1 MLAKI
6 GLAAD
11 AGIGCVG
18 GSVSLIAFPCAL
30 RLRVTSLRLPAPVI
44 SRGKIGGWGWRH
56 IHRYESG
63 PVILGPS
70 LRIEWFGCRWRQ
82 QSPGKARIC
91 EVARSEERRV
101 GNEWVRTCRSRGSAD
116 Q

>member
-1 MLAKI
+1 MRISDWSSDVCSSDLCPLRLAFRPGGILILIVLIGRFLPRHFLRGRNDFLMLAKI

-44 SRGKIGGWGWRH
+44 SRGKI
-56 IHRYESG
+56 E
-63 PVILGPS
+63 LGRAS
-70 LRIEWFGCRWRQ
+70 CR
-82 QSPGKARIC
+82 
-91 EVARSEERRV
+91 ERV
-101 GNEWVRTCRSRGSAD
+101 CTYV
-116 Q
+116 

>member
-56 IHRYESG
+56 IHRYESE

-70 LRIEWFGCRWRQ
+70 LRIE
-82 QSPGKARIC
+82 
-91 EVARSEERRV
+91 RSEEHTSELQSLMRLSYAV
-101 GNEWVRTCRSRGSAD
+101 FCLKKKK